1 MPKVLII
8 DDDTSFL
15 LMIKTFLE
23 KKNYQARGAKSAFD
37 GLNLL
42 SRESFDVI
50 ILDFKMPDKNGLEV
64 LKDIRNRNL
73 QTPVILMTSYVDIKT
88 AVHAIKLGAYDYVT
102 KPINNDELHLLL
114 QRVLNKSTEQ
124 KTAGKTDTQGLD
136 FVQGE
141 SESSRKI
148 QEYIQLV
155 APTNLSVIIQGESG
169 TGKEY
174 VARMIHMNS
183 NRKNKPFV
191 AIDCGAL
198 TKDLAA
204 SELFGHMKGSFTGAI
219 ADKNGHFEEANE
231 GTIFLDEI
239 GNLSY
244 EVQVKLLRAIQ
255 ERKVRKVGSNKDI
268 DVDVR
273 IIAATNEDLSGA
285 VKNSNFREDLYHRI
299 NEFSLTVPSLRDRK
313 EDLVVFADHF
323 LKNAN
328 QELGRE
334 VNGFSEEAMDY
345 LKNYSWPGNLRELK
359 NLVKRSVLLCFG
371 EEITTDL
378 LPEEIMEGEQA
389 TATTNGLPGNY
400 STSDLK
406 AVAER
411 NEREIIISTLKEV
424 GYNKSKAARK
434 MNIDRKTLYNK
445 LKLYGIDT

>member
-334 VNGFSEEAMDY
+334 VKGFSEEAMDY

>member
-1 MPKVLII
+1 
-8 DDDTSFL
+8 
-15 LMIKTFLE
+15 
-23 KKNYQARGAKSAFD
+23 
-37 GLNLL
+37 
-42 SRESFDVI
+42 
-50 ILDFKMPDKNGLEV
+50 
-64 LKDIRNRNL
+64 
-73 QTPVILMTSYVDIKT
+73 MTSYVDIKT